1 MVENTSK
8 MMLRASKIDQGMAKI
23 ITQKIERI
31 LKNFSFFRLLQ
42 TGLCNVGFLYRSQQ
56 TPTSGEA
63 CRGLYRVVVVWLFDG
78 HLGQCVAITHH
89 EEAVLFCQQLQGEV
103 CQGVFQYHITTD
115 WGVATSTWLIIV
127 GDACDDVSPP

>member
-1 MVENTSK
+1 MNRPPQAVR
-8 MMLRASKIDQGMAKI
+8 LAGVCIV
-23 ITQKIERI
+23 
-31 LKNFSFFRLLQ
+31 LLSF
-42 TGLCNVGFLYRSQQ
+42 G
-56 TPTSGEA
+56 
-63 CRGLYRVVVVWLFDG
+63 LFDG

-127 GDACDDVSPP
+127 GDASDDVSPP